1 MTKPPTART
10 RQHTPAKGFVA
21 TSGVLLLATLT
32 CGTLAATA
40 SSASPNHAARIQ
52 ATHAARTLS
61 ATDTAKLH
69 YIPPAHGSQLDEEGA
84 ATGTLPGRMQA
95 HVEIGPNTTGSFT
108 IYVRGGGTIKGH
120 GTATMHGSGIYE
132 SFSGTLVVTE
142 GSGRY
147 AHAHGRAG
155 LYGTFD
161 RKTYALLVQT
171 TGRLAY

>member
-1 MTKPPTART
+1 
-10 RQHTPAKGFVA
+10 
-21 TSGVLLLATLT
+21 
-32 CGTLAATA
+32 
-40 SSASPNHAARIQ
+40 
-52 ATHAARTLS
+52 
-61 ATDTAKLH
+61 
-69 YIPPAHGSQLDEEGA
+69 
-84 ATGTLPGRMQA
+84 MQA
-95 HVEIGPNTTGSFT
+95 HVEIGPTTTGNFT

-132 SFSGTLVVTE
+132 SFSGTLVVTG

-161 RKTYALLVQT
+161 RKAYALLVQT

>member
-1 MTKPPTART
+1 MT
-10 RQHTPAKGFVA
+10 
-21 TSGVLLLATLT
+21 TSGVLLAILTFGALA
-32 CGTLAATA
+32 GTAL
-40 SSASPNHAARIQ
+40 SAPLHRAERIQ
-52 ATHAARTLS
+52 AAHAARTLS

-69 YIPPAHGSQLDEEGA
+69 YVPPAHGSQLYEEGA
-84 ATGTLPGRMQA
+84 ANGTLPGRMQA
-95 HVEIGPNTTGSFT
+95 HVEIGATTTGSFT

-132 SFSGTLVVTE
+132 SFSGTLVVTG

>member
-1 MTKPPTART
+1 M
-10 RQHTPAKGFVA
+10 PAKGFMA
-21 TSGVLLLATLT
+21 TSGVLLAILASGALA
-32 CGTLAATA
+32 GTAL
-40 SSASPNHAARIQ
+40 SASPHRAERIQ
-52 ATHAARTLS
+52 TAHAARTLS
-61 ATDTAKLH
+61 ATDTAKLR
-69 YIPPAHGSQLDEEGA
+69 YIPPSHGSMLYEEGS

-95 HVEIGPNTTGSFT
+95 HVEIGATTAGSFT

-120 GTATMHGSGIYE
+120 GTATMHGSGLYE
-132 SFSGTLVVTE
+132 SFNGTFVVTG

-147 AHAHGRAG
+147 ARAHGRAG